1 MTVRDRRLRAAL
13 RTLAGRVEQ
22 APMLIAAAK
31 VPVSFQRT
39 LMPRSTLDQGLVTG
53 LSMTLDYTLGALV
66 QDGIEVVALRLLRRP
81 PLDQPDDFVWRRV
94 TLGLDLTA
102 MGIGVVAQVA
112 LRQRPGERLGRATAR
127 TTGYWLTTTGL
138 AGAVVTVLQEAL
150 RTIDRSGSHDQGYR
164 SLPIALPA
172 AGVLAGLY
180 ELRRR
185 VPARLADGRIPTPRL
200 ADARPHPQI
209 PTSCVKSDDDGWR
222 VSVLRSLALGAAV
235 SVSLGGLAAAERAAA
250 VGIGRRLGRLLPGR
264 TRLWRPLGHAGALLV
279 MRAGIVA
286 AAREVTKRVE
296 TNAAAVE
303 PPFHQAPRSP
313 LVSGGPGSLV
323 AFASLGRQ
331 GRRTV
336 STAVRREWIA
346 SVMGKPAVA
355 APIRVYVGVDSA
367 DDDHACVRLALAEL
381 ERTGAFDRALL
392 MVISPTGT
400 GYVNHV
406 AIESTEYL
414 SLGDIASVTVQYAK
428 RPSVLSLGRRSVGS
442 RRVRMLLEAIHTRLC
457 DDPPARRPCV
467 VLFGESLGAWTS
479 QDAFIGTGT
488 DGLLAYGVD
497 RALWIGTPFR
507 SKWKQQVLYGGGRPA
522 ERALIGFFDDFSQ
535 VEALTSTERE
545 RLRYFMVTHH
555 DDPVA
560 HWSTDLLVQSPPWLD
575 AVTRPPR
582 VPATQRWVTPHTFVE
597 TFIDMKNASKVVPG
611 VFEAKGHDYR
621 GDLLRFVGEAYG
633 LPADERQ
640 LTRIEAALRRYELLR
655 KRWIDAADTARL
667 DELLPGGPADI

>member
-1 MTVRDRRLRAAL
+1 MTIRDRRLRAAL

-22 APMLIAAAK
+22 APMLIAAVK

-66 QDGIEVVALRLLRRP
+66 QDGIDVVALRLLGRP
-81 PLDQPDDFVWRRV
+81 PLDQPDDLLWRRV

-102 MGIGVVAQVA
+102 MGIGVVTQVA
-112 LRQRPGERLGRATAR
+112 LRQRPAERLGRALGR
-127 TTGYWLTTTGL
+127 TTGYWLAATGL
-138 AGAVVTVLQEAL
+138 AGAVVTVLQETL

-164 SLPIALPA
+164 SLPMALPA
-172 AGVLAGLY
+172 AGVLAGVY

-185 VPARLADGRIPTPRL
+185 RVPAPL
-200 ADARPHPQI
+200 ADARPF
-209 PTSCVKSDDDGWR
+209 VGSDDDGWR
-222 VSVLRSLALGAAV
+222 VSVLRSLAVGAAV
-235 SVSLGGLAAAERAAA
+235 SISMGGLAAAERAAA
-250 VGIGRRLGRLLPGR
+250 VSIGRRLGGLLPGR
-264 TRLWRPLGHAGALLV
+264 TRLWRPLGHGGALLI
-279 MRAGIVA
+279 MSAGMVA
-286 AAREVTKRVE
+286 AARKVTKRIE
-296 TNAAAVE
+296 TDAAVLE
-303 PPFHQAPRSP
+303 PPFHQPPMSP
-313 LVSGGPGSLV
+313 LVSGGPGSVV
-323 AFASLGRQ
+323 AFESLGRQ

-336 STAVRREWIA
+336 STAVWPEWIA
-346 SVMGKPAVA
+346 GVMGEPAFA

-367 DDDHACVRLALAEL
+367 PDDAACVRLALAEM

-392 MVISPTGT
+392 MVVSPTGT

-406 AIESTEYL
+406 AIESAEYL
-414 SLGDIASVTVQYAK
+414 SRGDIASITIQYAK
-428 RPSVLSLGRRSVGS
+428 RPSVMSLDRRAVGS
-442 RRVRMLLEAIHTRLC
+442 RRVRMLVEAIHTRLR
-457 DDPPARRPCV
+457 DRPPTRRPRV

-488 DGLLAYGVD
+488 DGLLAHGVD

-507 SKWKQQVLYGGGRPA
+507 SKWKQQVLQGGGRLA
-522 ERALIGFFDDFSQ
+522 ERTLIGVFDDFSQ
-535 VEALTSTERE
+535 VEALAPAERE

-575 AVTRPPR
+575 AAKRPPR

-597 TFIDMKNASKVVPG
+597 TFIDMKNASKVVAG

-621 GDLLRFVGEAYG
+621 GDLLRFVSEAFG
-633 LPADERQ
+633 LPAGERQ

-655 KRWIDAADTARL
+655 KQWIDSADTARL
-667 DELLPGGPADI
+667 DEQPPDSLPDI